1 MLCYVMLLSRLW
13 SVLVLFSPC
22 LVHGCVRNGILAY
35 CLLRTAQYT
44 VYTAYYFLRIVC
56 ETVYNKQQ
64 MFQSSMLNCHMTNTN
79 INSAQL

>member
-1 MLCYVMLLSRLW
+1 MAANNANS
-13 SVLVLFSPC
+13 
-22 LVHGCVRNGILAY
+22 VRNGILAY
-35 CLLRTAQYT
+35 CLLLTAQYT
-44 VYTAYYFLRIVC
+44 VHTAYYFVC

>member
-1 MLCYVMLLSRLW
+1 MAVFEMAYLL
-13 SVLVLFSPC
+13 
-22 LVHGCVRNGILAY
+22 
-35 CLLRTAQYT
+35 TAQYT